1 MLEGFKDAGFADIW
15 TPVAFSSAL
24 GKKPLSLTLA
34 GERLVLFR
42 GADGQVGALRDRC
55 PHRGVA
61 LSLGKVGAD
70 GCLTCP
76 FHGWRFAADGT
87 CTDVPLCP
95 QPPEKR
101 KHLAATALPVR
112 ELGGLLW
119 VYTRPGA
126 EAPEEPFVPA
136 ALTDPRFTVW
146 QHVKVWRT
154 HWTRAMENMLDIPHL
169 PFVHGRTIGGGMR
182 QQLRPDSRLE
192 VEARPTPTGLK
203 IEWELDGAPQPG
215 SVEWLRPNGM
225 RLHVPLGKRLSIM
238 HLWCVPEG
246 VNTTRMVLV
255 AARDFGRY
263 NPLVRL
269 FDQFNRY
276 VMLEDERVVETS
288 EPPQVPPPSEERSVA
303 TDRAT
308 LAFRRWY
315 LGRLRGGRGVEAA
328 PADSLA
334 G

>member
-1 MLEGFKDAGFADIW
+1 MLESFKNEGLADVW
-15 TPVAFSSAL
+15 TPVAFSRDL
-24 GKKPLSLTLA
+24 GKKPLALTLA
-34 GERLVLFR
+34 SERLVLFR
-42 GADGQVGALRDRC
+42 GAHGQVGALRDRC

-76 FHGWRFAADGT
+76 FHGWRFTTDGT
-87 CTDVPLCP
+87 CAEVPLCP

-101 KHLAATALPVR
+101 QHLAATALPVR
-112 ELGGLLW
+112 EVGGLLW

-126 EAPEEPFVPA
+126 EAPEEPNVPA
-136 ALTDPRFTVW
+136 ALTDARFTVW
-146 QHVKVWRT
+146 HHVKVWRT

-169 PFVHGRTIGGGMR
+169 PFVHGRTIGGGLR
-182 QQLRPDSRLE
+182 QKLRPDSRLE
-192 VEARPTPTGLK
+192 VETLPTPTGLR
-203 IEWELDGAPQPG
+203 IEWRMDGEAQPG

-225 RLHVPLGKRLSIM
+225 RLHVPMGGRTAIM
-238 HLWCVPEG
+238 HLWCVPVDG
-246 VNTTRMVLV
+246 SSTRMVLA

-263 NPLVRL
+263 NPLVSL

-276 VMLEDERVVETS
+276 IMLEDQRVVETS
-288 EPPQVPPPSEERSVA
+288 DPPRVPAPSEERSVA

-315 LGRLRGGRGVEAA
+315 LERLRGAREEEATG
-328 PADSLA
+328 PASLA